1 MVHHTSVHEI
11 LIPFMIK
18 SCSTYIDGIDARED
32 VIHLDG
38 VMDDFLFV
46 VHVFIVIVELH
57 FQVLQLSQIVDVE
70 VECYLYGDRG
80 DFLRSLQVIECL
92 TTGQCEEDANH

>member
-1 MVHHTSVHEI
+1 MVHHTSIHEI
-11 LIPFMIK
+11 FISFMVK
-18 SCSTYIDGIDARED
+18 SGSTHIDGIDARED

-57 FQVLQLSQIVDVE
+57 FQILQFS
-70 VECYLYGDRG
+70 
-80 DFLRSLQVIECL
+80 
-92 TTGQCEEDANH
+92 

>member
-1 MVHHTSVHEI
+1 MV
-11 LIPFMIK
+11 K
-18 SCSTYIDGIDARED
+18 SGSTNINGIDARED

-57 FQVLQLSQIVDVE
+57 FQVLQLSQIIDIE
-70 VECYLYGDRG
+70 VERYLYGDRS
-80 DFLRSLQVIECL
+80 DFLRSLQVVECL